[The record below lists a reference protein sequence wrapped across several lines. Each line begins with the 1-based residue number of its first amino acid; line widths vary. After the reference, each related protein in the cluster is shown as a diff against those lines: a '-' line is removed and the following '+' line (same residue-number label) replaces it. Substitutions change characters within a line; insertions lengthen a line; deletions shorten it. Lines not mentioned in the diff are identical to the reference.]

1 MRKTHAMSTVMKE
14 RILQVQRSLRVLFPA
29 AAEDPFLSALDTALR
44 AMTSEEPVSAAT
56 ALNDLAATV
65 EKTRFRAML
74 DKALI
79 HALLRVPVPF
89 QTRNFNDPDS
99 DESFFLDHAKKVAA
113 SLETL
118 FPDFVTAHTDLA
130 GLIRPSVDRKSTRLN
145 SSHPK

>member
-44 AMTSEEPVSAAT
+44 AMTSEDPVSAAT

-79 HALLRVPVPF
+79 HATSWLNLENTMLSERS
-89 QTRNFNDPDS
+89 QT
-99 DESFFLDHAKKVAA
+99 
-113 SLETL
+113 
-118 FPDFVTAHTDLA
+118 
-130 GLIRPSVDRKSTRLN
+130 
-145 SSHPK
+145 